1 MLVIDSY
8 GSHLTIEFV
17 DYCYRPNVK
26 ISVFLLLAHLTH
38 ILQPLD
44 IRVFQSFK
52 YYHQEML
59 KESIQ
64 YRGLDYK
71 RADFLASFQRM
82 RDLTFKKLI
91 ILSAFAK
98 SSLYPFNPSVV
109 LAKLKEF
116 STLERTLAADSD
128 LGLELAFEVD
138 FQKCLTPMSPR
149 IYPFARYDVAT

>member
-1 MLVIDSY
+1 MLVIDGY

-26 ISVFLLLAHLTH
+26 ISIFLLPMHSTH

-71 RADFLASFQRM
+71 HIDFLTSFQRI
-82 RDLTFKKLI
+82 RDLTFKKPI

-98 SSLYPFNPSVV
+98 SSLYPFNPSAV
-109 LAKLKEF
+109 LVKLKEF
-116 STLERTLAADSD
+116 STLE
-128 LGLELAFEVD
+128 
-138 FQKCLTPMSPR
+138 
-149 IYPFARYDVAT
+149 